1 MGPDD
6 ARRPAPCDAA
16 TSRHGAATGHASAF
30 SARKCDCRMEFE
42 IAADRQCAKRAQQER
57 IVSKRK
63 DSTHRRPDA
72 RLAPE
77 EDGLIKFMVDDR
89 NVEVHASGSGRSVKT
104 AGIALWGDTTYSDDS
119 GTTEVSLRPVSSRR
133 RRWPPGCGYREG
145 VVPFHDGWSRAR
157 GYERV
162 RSISF
167 VAHQDGGAVQ
177 GRPSLR
183 LAPTVSERE
192 ARPRFARSAQLE
204 NIVELSRRPIRPVTR
219 RTT

>member
-1 MGPDD
+1 MRD
-6 ARRPAPCDAA
+6 ARLPVMPQRRGTAPQLGMRRHLVRANA
-16 TSRHGAATGHASAF
+16 TAGWNLKSPPIGNALKERSKSAS
-30 SARKCDCRMEFE
+30 SPSG
-42 IAADRQCAKRAQQER
+42 R
-57 IVSKRK
+57 I
-63 DSTHRRPDA
+63 STHRRPDA

-145 VVPFHDGWSRAR
+145 VVPFHDCWSRAR